1 MADINA
7 YPAIDLEKLKA
18 AQDADIQKQQQ
29 TQVKQA
35 ATKKQAAVKQTKQK
49 DKNFEKSLV
58 NPLAKKPPT
67 GGAVTGLAKFIEEKI
82 SIPAADA
89 IDNLQGNKKTPD
101 QIAVERK
108 QQRAAGQQQLQQS
121 EKAVEQQA
129 YSNPVSAAGTE
140 VIRAGIGALAK
151 PVEGVMDVGY
161 QWYLNNTVNKG
172 KNPGDEGYKRAY
184 IELTKAPKTELGQ
197 TGEKILSFVLTARA
211 LSRVPGAKLGTTPIP
226 ANVKGAAWL
235 GAKGRRLVTEG
246 IVPGAIADFFLTDA
260 KDGNMLETVK
270 GLVPE
275 DYRESF
281 VFGLATDKYGD
292 PLLNRVYSLGEG
304 AVMNPVFNAGLEALA
319 TGYKAA
325 RNVLKGGGTKDEAV
339 AEGLRVTAEKSEE
352 NIKVSAKESND
363 ETNNLLKVRN
373 EELNKLDEEENVLRE
388 KMASLDP
395 NDTDEVIRQ
404 ELELENLNQKRSDLM
419 SQIDND
425 LDPATKQEHFEN
437 TSAAKSED
445 INKVAATQLNLED
458 GFPGVGKV
466 GVHGASGRTMTDA
479 AIKSVGLEDT
489 GAEKWIRNQE
499 KNVDVMRI
507 AKESGMT
514 VGQVLTN
521 ASRIAQDFYDSLR
534 SYDEIFVKDE
544 GALVKRLMGEAG
556 EIITGSKNGTLGST
570 SETLIAVKAVIAD
583 FANEG
588 YKIAKLAEDADTNQ
602 VANFNFYD
610 RLVDRTVGLLEFYKT
625 GTQMFGGSLNNLKLS
640 ITNNLESREAAQLL
654 ESFEIDDSTYTLRQI
669 RKFAID
675 AKDAIRRGDAEGVE
689 KMRTLTRALVLAGG
703 DPSKS
708 ISFAKTAR
716 DMWFKTQT
724 SNFYNSLLSG
734 AKTIFRNGGTVYRL
748 IEGPTSIAIAGA
760 WKGDDALL
768 RSGLAGYSAMWNSSG
783 EAMRVAMRTIK
794 TGIPA
799 STTPKRIIEK
809 TETLAKLETLETLA
823 ETPSEAKAVAYL
835 KWHYRMAEAL
845 DFPSKLL
852 MGMDDYMKTIL
863 VRQRVAEL
871 ATYQAMKEAPGN
883 PEKYMAKYLDQ
894 YKNSIDPQTGTIKS
908 AALREYAEIGTFQSD
923 PGAMINH
930 LSASLERMP
939 FGRIAVPF
947 LRTPANIIM
956 YQFEHLPFTSQFSK
970 NYQKAMKSGDP
981 LLVAEYEGRQA
992 VGLAA
997 VTAAGSMASAGLI
1010 TGNWP
1015 IEPEERKRWKELGIR
1030 PRSLVLPGGR
1040 YISYQ
1045 MVEPLSNIIAGVA
1058 DAVRI
1063 WQVYGMR
1070 EEFMEKMMGQM
1081 GLAIAAGL
1089 TEKSYFSGIAAMT
1102 EVADPQNWTSE
1113 KATRGLL
1120 SSLNSQMYLSGMR
1133 RGFANTF
1140 DDYQREYS
1148 NELDRQLQ
1156 TAVPGYRNFR
1166 PAVISVF
1173 TNKPMKNPN
1182 GGPWNANVPFESSLA
1197 DFDPVV
1203 DKLQKVGF
1211 KWKDDL
1217 EKHNTGILLT
1227 AEDKNFIRSA
1237 MYEYGIRDRYAA
1249 LMDTPYFK
1257 EDLANWEARKL
1268 GPNKEYFNSQQP
1280 RVLTDVQ
1287 QIWTEAR
1294 EYAFNKLAAKEGS
1307 TLGEQLQTIEKQKSQ
1322 FKRGN
1327 YQAGSPQKTPTSL
1340 PDTEAGRLE
1349 RLMQF

>member
-18 AQDADIQKQQQ
+18 AQDADIQNQQQ

-58 NPLAKKPPT
+58 NPLAKKPQT

-101 QIAVERK
+101 QIANERK
-108 QQRAAGQQQLQQS
+108 QQRATGQQELQQS

-140 VIRAGIGALAK
+140 VIRAGVGALAK
-151 PVEGVMDVGY
+151 PVEGAMDVGY

-197 TGEKILSFVLTARA
+197 AGEKILSFVLTARA
-211 LSRVPGAKLGTTPIP
+211 LSRVPGAKLGSTPMP
-226 ANVKGAAWL
+226 AGVKGAGWL
-235 GAKGRRLVTEG
+235 AAKGKRLVTEG
-246 IVPGAIADFFLTDA
+246 LVPGAIADFFLTDA

-325 RNVLKGGGTKDEAV
+325 RNAIKGGATKDEAV
-339 AEGLRVTAEKSEE
+339 VEGLRATAEKSEE
-352 NIKVSAKESND
+352 NIKVSAKESSD
-363 ETNNLLKVRN
+363 ETNNLIKVRN
-373 EELNKLDEEENVLRE
+373 EQINKLDDEENVLRE

-404 ELELENLNQKRSDLM
+404 ELELENLNQKRSDLLT
-419 SQIDND
+419 QNEND
-425 LDPATKQEHFEN
+425 LDPTTKYEPFEN

-445 INKVAATQLNLED
+445 INKVAATQLNLEE

-499 KNVDVMRI
+499 KSVDVLRI

-514 VGQVLTN
+514 VGQVLRN
-521 ASRIAQDFYDSLR
+521 ASRISQDFYDSLR

-544 GALVKRLMGEAG
+544 GSLVKRLMGEAG
-556 EIITGSKNGTLGST
+556 EIITGSKNGTLGAT

-583 FANEG
+583 FANQG
-588 YKIAKLAEDADTNQ
+588 YQIAKLAEDADTSQ

-640 ITNNLESREAAQLL
+640 ITKNLESREAAQLL
-654 ESFEIDDSTYTLRQI
+654 ESFEMDDPTYSLRQI
-669 RKFAID
+669 RKWAVE
-675 AKDAIRRGDAEGVE
+675 AKDAMRRGDADGLE
-689 KMRTLTRALVLAGG
+689 KMRSLARALVLAGG

-748 IEGPTSIAIAGA
+748 IEGPTSIALAGA

-783 EAMRVAMRTIK
+783 EAMRVAMRTIR

-835 KWHYRMAEAL
+835 KWHYRVAEVL

-894 YKNSIDPQTGTIKS
+894 YKQAIDPQTGTIKN

-930 LSASLERMP
+930 LSASLEKMP

-956 YQFEHLPFTSQFSK
+956 YQFETLPFTAQFSK

-997 VTAAGSMASAGLI
+997 VTAAGSMAAAGKI

-1030 PRSLVLPGGR
+1030 PRSLVFGDQ

-1070 EEFMEKMMGQM
+1070 EEFIEKMTGQM

-1113 KATRGLL
+1113 KATRGLI

-1148 NELDRQLQ
+1148 SELDRQLQ

-1166 PAVISVF
+1166 PSMISVF
-1173 TNKPMKNPN
+1173 TGKPMKNPN
-1182 GGPWNANVPFESSLA
+1182 GGLWNANVPFEISLENK
-1197 DFDPVV
+1197 DSVV
-1203 DKLQKVGF
+1203 DNLQKVGF

-1217 EKHNTGILLT
+1217 EKHSTGILLT
-1227 AEDKNFIRSA
+1227 AEDKNFIRTA
-1237 MYEYGIRDRYAA
+1237 MHEYGVRDRYAA
-1249 LMDTPYFK
+1249 LMNTPYFK

-1307 TLGEQLQTIEKQKSQ
+1307 TLGEQLQTIEKQKGQ

-1327 YQAGSPQKTPTSL
+1327 YQAGSPQKTPSSL

>member
-1 MADINA
+1 
-7 YPAIDLEKLKA
+7 
-18 AQDADIQKQQQ
+18 
-29 TQVKQA
+29 
-35 ATKKQAAVKQTKQK
+35 
-49 DKNFEKSLV
+49 
-58 NPLAKKPPT
+58 
-67 GGAVTGLAKFIEEKI
+67 
-82 SIPAADA
+82 
-89 IDNLQGNKKTPD
+89 
-101 QIAVERK
+101 
-108 QQRAAGQQQLQQS
+108 
-121 EKAVEQQA
+121 
-129 YSNPVSAAGTE
+129 
-140 VIRAGIGALAK
+140 
-151 PVEGVMDVGY
+151 MDVGY

-197 TGEKILSFVLTARA
+197 AGEKILSFVLTARA

-226 ANVKGAAWL
+226 AGVKGAGWL
-235 GAKGRRLVTEG
+235 AAKGKRLVTEG

-304 AVMNPVFNAGLEALA
+304 AVMNPVFNGALEALA

-325 RNVLKGGGTKDEAV
+325 RNAIKSGATKDEAV

-352 NIKVSAKESND
+352 NIKVSAKESSD
-363 ETNNLLKVRN
+363 ETNNLIRVRN
-373 EELNKLDEEENVLRE
+373 EQINKLDDEETVLRE
-388 KMASLDP
+388 KMDSVDP
-395 NDTDEVIRQ
+395 TDAEEVARQ
-404 ELELENLNQKRSDLM
+404 ELELDNLNQKRSDLI
-419 SQIDND
+419 SQNDND
-425 LDPATKQEHFEN
+425 LDPTTKQEHFEN

-458 GFPGVGKV
+458 GFPGVGRIS
-466 GVHGASGRTMTDA
+466 VHGAAGQIMTES
-479 AIKSVGLEDT
+479 AIKSVGLDGT

-499 KNVDVMRI
+499 KNIDTIKI
-507 AKESGMT
+507 AKDSGKT
-514 VGQVLTN
+514 VGQVLGN
-521 ASRIAQDFYDSLR
+521 ASRIAQEFFDSLR

-556 EIITGSKNGTLGST
+556 EIITGSKNGTLGAT

-625 GTQMFGGSLNNLKLS
+625 GTQLFGGSLNSLKLS
-640 ITNNLESREAAQLL
+640 ITNNIESREAAQLL
-654 ESFEIDDSTYTLRQI
+654 DSFEMDDTTYTLRQI
-669 RKFAID
+669 RKFATD
-675 AKDAIRRGDAEGVE
+675 AKDAMRRGDADGLE

-748 IEGPTSIAIAGA
+748 IEGPTSIALAGA

-768 RSGLAGYSAMWNSSG
+768 RSGLAGYSAIWNSSG

-823 ETPSEAKAVAYL
+823 ETPSEANAVAYL
-835 KWHYRMAEAL
+835 KWHYRVAEAL
-845 DFPSKLL
+845 DFPNKLL

-863 VRQRVAEL
+863 VRQRVSEL

-894 YKNSIDPQTGTIKS
+894 YKQAIDPQTGTIKS

-956 YQFEHLPFTSQFSK
+956 YQFEHLPFTAQFSK

-992 VGLAA
+992 VGIAA

-1030 PRSLVLPGGR
+1030 PRSLVFGDQ

-1058 DAVRI
+1058 DAVRM

-1070 EEFMEKMMGQM
+1070 EEFIEKMTGQM

-1113 KATRGLL
+1113 KATRGLI
-1120 SSLNSQMYLSGMR
+1120 SMLNSQMYLSGMR

-1148 NELDRQLQ
+1148 SELDRQLQ

-1166 PAVISVF
+1166 PSMISVF
-1173 TNKPMKNPN
+1173 TGKPMKNPN
-1182 GGPWNANVPFESSLA
+1182 GGLWNANVPFESSLA
-1197 DFDPVV
+1197 NKDPVV
-1203 DKLQKVGF
+1203 DNLQKVGF

-1227 AEDKNFIRSA
+1227 AEDKNFIRMA
-1237 MYEYGIRDRYAA
+1237 MHEYGVRDRYAA

-1280 RVLTDVQ
+1280 RVLTEVQ

-1307 TLGEQLQTIEKQKSQ
+1307 TLGEQMQTIEKQKSQ

-1327 YQAGSPQKTPTSL
+1327 YQAGNPQKTPTSSS
-1340 PDTEAGRLE
+1340 DTEAGRLE